1 MLTGKETQDFAAAL
15 IEQYGDVTLAAAI
28 RNARS
33 AAARGELVAMLEW
46 ERVTREALR
55 QMPAEVMYLA

>member
-1 MLTGKETQDFAAAL
+1 MLNAKETEDFAATL
-15 IEQYGDVTLAAAI
+15 IEQYGEVTLAAAI

-55 QMPAEVMYLA
+55 QMPTENMYLA